1 MKLILG
7 IIGPWEIL
15 ILLIPVIILVALVLH
30 KNNKSMSFCPKC
42 GTQIADG
49 TAFCPN
55 CGYRLNDSQSTST
68 SSSSSASNNACKT
81 CPDNYLV
88 YSILTTL
95 FCCLPF
101 GIVGIVKSAQ
111 VSSKYQSGDYEGAV
125 QASRDAKKWSMIA
138 LICGLVWYLLYMIVV
153 IVRVVL
159 W

>member
-1 MKLILG
+1 MILG
-7 IIGPWEIL
+7 IIGPWELL
-15 ILLIPVIILVALVLH
+15 ILLIPVIILIALVLH
-30 KNNKSMSFCPKC
+30 KNNKVMSFCPKC
-42 GTQIADG
+42 GTQITDG

-68 SSSSSASNNACKT
+68 SPSSSASNNACKT

>member
-1 MKLILG
+1 
-7 IIGPWEIL
+7 
-15 ILLIPVIILVALVLH
+15 
-30 KNNKSMSFCPKC
+30 MSFCPKC
-42 GTQIADG
+42 GTQITDG

-68 SSSSSASNNACKT
+68 SPSGSASNNACKT

-101 GIVGIVKSAQ
+101 GLVGIVKSAQ

>member
-68 SSSSSASNNACKT
+68 SPSSSASNNACKT

>member
-68 SSSSSASNNACKT
+68 SPSSSASNNACKT

-125 QASRDAKKWSMIA
+125 QASRDAKKWCMIA

>member
-1 MKLILG
+1 
-7 IIGPWEIL
+7 
-15 ILLIPVIILVALVLH
+15 
-30 KNNKSMSFCPKC
+30 MSFCPKC

-55 CGYRLNDSQSTST
+55 CGYRLNDSQSTSI
-68 SSSSSASNNACKT
+68 SPSSSASNNACKT

>member
-1 MKLILG
+1 
-7 IIGPWEIL
+7 
-15 ILLIPVIILVALVLH
+15 
-30 KNNKSMSFCPKC
+30 MSFCPKC

-68 SSSSSASNNACKT
+68 SPSSSASNNACKT

-138 LICGLVWYLLYMIVV
+138 LICGLVWCLLYMIVV

>member
-7 IIGPWEIL
+7 IIGPWELL
-15 ILLIPVIILVALVLH
+15 ILLIPVIILIALVLH
-30 KNNKSMSFCPKC
+30 KNNKVMSFCPKC
-42 GTQIADG
+42 GTQITDG

-68 SSSSSASNNACKT
+68 SPSSSASNNACKT

-138 LICGLVWYLLYMIVV
+138 LICGLVWCLLYMIVV

>member
-15 ILLIPVIILVALVLH
+15 ILLIPVIILIALVLH
-30 KNNKSMSFCPKC
+30 KNNKVMSFCPKC
-42 GTQIADG
+42 GTQIAEG

-68 SSSSSASNNACKT
+68 SPSSSASNNACKT

-138 LICGLVWYLLYMIVV
+138 LICGLVWCLLYMIIV

>member
-42 GTQIADG
+42 GTQITDG